1 MPKALDS
8 AHSNRNTIK
17 GVKNMGGYGASV
29 GTGVA
34 GAAVMP
40 MAIGAGSDVL
50 LVAAGVAVIAA
61 AWSGLRRLFR
71 TDASQRP

>member
-1 MPKALDS
+1 
-8 AHSNRNTIK
+8 
-17 GVKNMGGYGASV
+17 MGGYGASV

-50 LVAAGVAVIAA
+50 LVAAVVAVVGAVV
-61 AWSGLRRLFR
+61 SGLRRLRR